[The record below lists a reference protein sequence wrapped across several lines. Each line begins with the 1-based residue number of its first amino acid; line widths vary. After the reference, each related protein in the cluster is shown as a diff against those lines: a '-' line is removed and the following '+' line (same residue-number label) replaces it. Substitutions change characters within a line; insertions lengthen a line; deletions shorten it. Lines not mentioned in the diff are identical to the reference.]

1 MEISNDSTSC
11 KSIAIVSG
19 KGGSGKTMIAAT
31 MATVLDSLGKKVLLV
46 DADYGTAGLTYYMGL
61 NTVAN
66 ISVGLTNLSSKENL
80 NSESLEKYSQRMNG
94 FKNSYFIGVGD
105 HRRYLK
111 SSKQTDVEN
120 LFLQLVSKSKEKF
133 DFILIDCR
141 GGIDAES
148 LMVCRAV
155 DEIVIVAET
164 DTTSFQATQYLVDTL
179 YDNDLSD
186 KLSGFMINK
195 VFDDPSSISR
205 AGTASFKSQY
215 LDSVPFDLE
224 ATKSFLVGDLP
235 SRTSMFSSQVWHV
248 LYKTFPEI
256 IKKPALRSLAFG
268 DYRGL
273 SLRDNDS
280 LLGGMMISFVCL
292 ALGSVLIYD
301 QFAYI
306 DFGSDIKEV
315 TSDVKEVTIMSLV
328 MLSVFSGVEPARRS
342 VGRVFSA
349 YKKLITRV
357 FAGNR
362 R

>member
-1 MEISNDSTSC
+1 MEINNDIVSC

-19 KGGSGKTMIAAT
+19 KGGSGKTMVAAT
-31 MATVLDSLGKKVLLV
+31 MAATLDSLGKRVLLV

-66 ISVGLTNLSSKENL
+66 ISMGLTNLSSQGSFS
-80 NSESLEKYSQRMNG
+80 SESLKRYSQRMNG
-94 FKNSYFIGVGD
+94 FENSYFIGIGD

-111 SSKQTDVEN
+111 SASKIDVEN
-120 LFLQLVSKSKEKF
+120 VFLQLVSESKEEY

-148 LMVCRAV
+148 LMVCRAI
-155 DEIVIVAET
+155 DEIIIIAET

-215 LDSVPFDLE
+215 LDSVPFDLD

-235 SRTSMFSSQVWHV
+235 SRKSMFSSQVWHV
-248 LYKTFPEI
+248 LYKIYPGV
-256 IKKPALRSLAFG
+256 IKKPTLRSLAFS

-280 LLGGMMISFVCL
+280 LLGGIMISFICL
-292 ALGSVLIYD
+292 ALGSIVIYD
-301 QFAYI
+301 QI
-306 DFGSDIKEV
+306 
-315 TSDVKEVTIMSLV
+315 SDVDFDRSVIRFTTLNLV
-328 MLSVFSGVEPARRS
+328 LFSAISGIEPARRG

-349 YKKLITRV
+349 YKKFVTNV
-357 FAGNR
+357 FSGSR